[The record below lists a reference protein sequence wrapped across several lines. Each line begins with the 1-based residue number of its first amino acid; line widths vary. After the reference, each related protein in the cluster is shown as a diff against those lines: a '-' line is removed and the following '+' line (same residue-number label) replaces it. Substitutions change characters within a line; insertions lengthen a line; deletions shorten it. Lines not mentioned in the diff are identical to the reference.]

1 MSDKFFLKFALASNF
16 SIIIYLILYFIF
28 PNASLILEFL
38 SPKENREL
46 GFIESLQN
54 VILLLCL
61 FRIAGFI
68 KNFNTLYA
76 FKYLFLFLFFLF
88 IFMEEVDYL
97 TNYLEVI
104 FGVKSYSFN
113 LSGFR
118 NLHNQASFTVIRKS
132 AYWIL
137 AFLTLLFFLKE
148 IKGKKDFL
156 IFNGLLFISIQI
168 VLTIFYAVTFGA
180 EDYRQIIS
188 ETLELNLF
196 ISWLYLIPKVEYK
209 IQATVITKKE

>member
-28 PNASLILEFL
+28 PNAFLILEFL

-46 GFIESLQN
+46 GFIESMQN

-68 KNFNTLYA
+68 KNFNTFYA
-76 FKYLFLFLFFLF
+76 FKYLFFFLFFLF
-88 IFMEEVDYL
+88 ILMEEVDYL

-104 FGVKSYSFN
+104 SGVKSYSYN
-113 LSGFR
+113 ISGFR
-118 NLHNQASFTVIRKS
+118 NIHNQASFTVIRKS

-137 AFLTLLFFLKE
+137 SFLTLLFFLKE

-156 IFNGLLFISIQI
+156 IFNGLLFICIQI
-168 VLTIFYAVTFGA
+168 LLTIYYAVTFGA

-196 ISWLYLIPKVEYK
+196 ISWLYLIPKTEYK
-209 IQATVITKKE
+209 IQATVLR